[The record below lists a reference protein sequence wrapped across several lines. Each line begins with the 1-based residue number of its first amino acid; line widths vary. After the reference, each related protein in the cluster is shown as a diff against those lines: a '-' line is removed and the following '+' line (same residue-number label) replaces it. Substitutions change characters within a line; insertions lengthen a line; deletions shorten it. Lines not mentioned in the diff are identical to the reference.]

1 MLFTSPP
8 HSTPDEGPPADINLL
23 EERYSEPFVK
33 AFCESKI
40 GDRVGEAARICNATL
55 PLRERGVGGVL
66 MLRQGYVGCIVQVAL
81 ARYVRVNM
89 RGGKYVMH

>member
-23 EERYSEPFVK
+23 EERYSEPFAK

-55 PLRERGVGGVL
+55 PLRGLASGGREGYNATFPRR
-66 MLRQGYVGCIVQVAL
+66 MRYVGYIVNTLLVHG
-81 ARYVRVNM
+81 M
-89 RGGKYVMH
+89 DH